1 MKPDERASFLCNHAN
16 FFCRDRSNAVEL
28 ALLMCELVLENR
40 LKEDDKVY
48 WKLVVEEIYK
58 LR

>member
-48 WKLVVEEIYK
+48 WK
-58 LR
+58 